1 MALKSIV
8 VGCGVA
14 GLALL
19 LAACSPSPEDIAKF
33 KEEERLRCLDQLCQ
47 GDKLPPY
54 DNLKD
59 DLLKLNGQW
68 FIGTREYFSSS
79 YNGATFYWPSKTS
92 SRPKGDFPEK
102 VLVVAGKGDM
112 VKVWVFLRHYPFP
125 KPKTTAYQS
134 LLDKER
140 QGMLVERFMSPAD
153 DQEIWR
159 VYDDPSRK
167 FVSRYYVAKD
177 LNYALPDAGHPTLG
191 CGDRTEYQEHSN
203 CTAAFIWR
211 DGISADIRVHQRHAY
226 DWPAIYQEIIRVLSL
241 LQPVKN

>member
-8 VGCGVA
+8 AGCGVA
-14 GLALL
+14 GLTLL

-33 KEEERLRCLDQLCQ
+33 KEEERLRCLDHLCQ
-47 GDKLPPY
+47 GDKLPQY
-54 DNLKD
+54 DYWKNE
-59 DLLKLNGQW
+59 LLKLNGQW
-68 FIGTREYFSSS
+68 FIGTKRYFSSGF
-79 YNGATFYWPSKTS
+79 NGATFYWPSKTPGS
-92 SRPKGDFPEK
+92 SSGDFPEK
-102 VLVVAGKGDM
+102 ALEVAGKGDM
-112 VKVWVFLRHYPFP
+112 VTVWIFLRHNPYP
-125 KPKTTAYQS
+125 KPRTTAYQL
-134 LLDKER
+134 LLDKEQ
-140 QGMLVERFMSPAD
+140 QGMLVEKFMSPAD

-177 LNYALPDAGHPTLG
+177 LEYSPPGAGHPVLG
-191 CGDRTEYQEHSN
+191 CSDRTEYQEHSN
-203 CTAAFIWR
+203 CTAGFRWR